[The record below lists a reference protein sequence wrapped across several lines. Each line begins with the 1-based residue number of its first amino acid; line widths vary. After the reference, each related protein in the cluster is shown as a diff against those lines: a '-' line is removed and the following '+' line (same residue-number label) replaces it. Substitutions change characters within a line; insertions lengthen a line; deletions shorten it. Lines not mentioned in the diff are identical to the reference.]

1 MRKTEELKLQIKR
14 FQLLLGITWFVNLV
28 LLLIPVLQYYNKQF
42 VYDFWFFVIA
52 ILNIVS
58 FYFTYLFSD
67 QLKFYKYSFKHFS
80 NLKTSNK
87 IFDEKN
93 S

>member
-1 MRKTEELKLQIKR
+1 MRKTEELKRQIKR
-14 FQLLLGITWFVNLV
+14 FQLLLRITRSVNLV
-28 LLLIPVLQYYNKQF
+28 LLLIAVLQYYNKQF

-58 FYFTYLFSD
+58 FYLTYLFND
-67 QLKFYKYSFKHFS
+67 KLKFYKYSFKHFS
-80 NLKTSNK
+80 NLKTSNE